1 MHYLYVNTVCTY
13 LPLSGSREEL
23 SISCRTTITMVNSP
37 RGQYISKTSV
47 ESFQNLVIEQVL
59 GEQGEGRTMLSYLL
73 HCTGLIL
80 LPARPL
86 ARSAPTFLVA
96 GCVRLR
102 AALEVEVRQR

>member
-1 MHYLYVNTVCTY
+1 
-13 LPLSGSREEL
+13 
-23 SISCRTTITMVNSP
+23 MVNSP